1 MRSTVPEF
9 LHGGGEMGE
18 RMRAFDWS
26 ATPLGEP
33 SQWPQSLKTIVRV
46 MLDSRFAMWMAWG
59 RDGTFFCNDA
69 YLPTV
74 GIKRDWVLGARADE
88 VWQEVWQDVVRPRI
102 EHVLSTG
109 QATWDEG
116 LQLFLRRSGYDE
128 ETFHTFSYSPVYDD
142 ASQVAGMLCVV
153 VEDTERA
160 INERRLRLLRDLSAR
175 STAEATSLQGVG
187 AVMLE
192 ALACGSFDIPFA
204 ALYLIDPQGEGLR
217 LVGMTAEP
225 RRGRLPANV
234 TNAAAVSGDGIAQTL
249 RTAAEHKAEHPVS
262 GLAAT
267 VELASPW
274 AEPVQDA
281 LAIPLSGTGEQPM
294 GCLLLGLS
302 PRRKLDQAYRSFL
315 GLVADQFA
323 SQLSDADSRFQ
334 AEQRAAALAELDRA
348 KNVFFSNVSHEFRT
362 PLTLMLGPID
372 NLLAR
377 PGLPAE
383 LRDDLELV
391 RQNGVRLHRLVN
403 SLLDFSR
410 IEAGRVET
418 HFQPTD
424 LPALTTDLASVF
436 RSAVEGAG
444 LRLVVHCEPQPEW
457 VYVDPGMWEKV
468 VLNLLSNAL
477 KFTFDGEIEV
487 RLTFGDGHAQLAVR
501 DTGVGIEASAQSKVF
516 DRFHR
521 VEGVRSRSQEGSG
534 IGLALV
540 KELVKLH
547 AGTIDVVSQPG
558 RGSTF
563 RVRVPLGKAHLPTER
578 IAAAPSSA
586 PRSDQRSAFVDDAL
600 RGEQSSYRS
609 SVHPL
614 ANAPR
619 VGHRHILVVD
629 DNADMRAYIERL
641 LAPVGDVTTAADG
654 EMAWASITAQKPDL
668 VLTDAMMPRLDGM
681 GLIQRIR
688 SDPSTQALPV
698 LMLSAQAGEE
708 ARVAGLTGGAD
719 DYLVKPFSAA
729 ELLARV
735 EVQLLRA
742 AIRRTEDLHNKRLA
756 DLFISAPVGVAV
768 LRGQDHVFEFTNPV
782 YQAFI
787 NERPVVGLP
796 IRQALPEMGDQGIV
810 ALLDRVHA
818 SGEAYRG
825 HALPVKVLNP
835 ATGRLEQRHFEFV
848 YQPLPASEGLAEG
861 IAVICMDVD
870 ELVKSRAA
878 AEAAN
883 RLKDEF
889 IAMLGHE
896 LRNPLAPIF
905 TALQIMALRDPDALV
920 AEREL
925 IARQAQHLTRLVDD
939 LLDVSRISRGN
950 VELKRGVVE
959 LAVVFRKALEMSQPL
974 IESKRQVLQL
984 DVPESGLA
992 LLADPVRLGQ
1002 VISNVLTNAAKFTGT
1017 GGAIAVR
1024 AWADGTDAVLTV
1036 SDTGIGMT
1044 PSELASVFDLF
1055 VQGQQG
1061 INRAEGGL
1069 GLGLTIS
1076 RNLAR
1081 LHGGS
1086 LQAESEGPGLG
1097 SVFTL
1102 RVPRYQ
1108 EPVHAPDPAPALTP
1122 DAAQAAPR
1130 RVLVVDDNRDAGSS
1144 LAELL
1149 GALGHDV
1156 VLAHDGPE
1164 ALRAVENH
1172 PPFDVALLDI
1182 GLPLMSGYELAQALR
1197 QRLAGQPLRLVALT
1211 GYGLASDVEK
1221 SHRSGFD
1228 EHLVKPV
1235 EIDALLASIDRSN
1248 PAQR

>member
-1 MRSTVPEF
+1 MPPKVPEF
-9 LHGGGEMGE
+9 LHGGGEMGA
-18 RMRAFDWS
+18 RMRAFNWS
-26 ATPLGEP
+26 STPLGEP
-33 SQWPQSLKTIVRV
+33 AQWPQSLKTIVRV

-59 RDGTFFCNDA
+59 REGTFFCNDA
-69 YLPTV
+69 YLPTL
-74 GIKRDWVLGARADE
+74 GIKRDWVLGARADA
-88 VWQEVWQDVVRPRI
+88 VWQEVWQDVIRPRI
-102 EHVLSTG
+102 EYVLSTG

-142 ASQVAGMLCVV
+142 RSQVAGMLCVV

-160 INERRLRLLRDLSAR
+160 LSERRLKLLRDLSAR
-175 STAEATSLQGVG
+175 STAEATSLAEVG
-187 AVMLE
+187 AVMLD
-192 ALACGSFDIPFA
+192 ALTRGGAFDIPFA
-204 ALYLIDPQGEGLR
+204 ALYLAGAHGEGLR
-217 LVGMTAEP
+217 RVGQTAEP
-225 RRGRLPANV
+225 RMGQL
-234 TNAAAVSGDGIAQTL
+234 
-249 RTAAEHKAEHPVS
+249 PVS
-262 GLAAT
+262 VT
-267 VELASPW
+267 DMTELTGEALSGRVDIASPW
-274 AEPVQDA
+274 AEPVEDV
-281 LAIPLSGTGEQPM
+281 LAMPLAGTGQPPM
-294 GCLLLGLS
+294 GCLLVGLS

-315 GLVADQFA
+315 GLVADQFT

-334 AEQRAAALAELDRA
+334 AEQRAVALAELDRA

-372 NLLAR
+372 NLLERSA
-377 PGLPAE
+377 LPEE
-383 LRDDLELV
+383 LRGDLELV
-391 RQNGVRLHRLVN
+391 RQNGARLRRLVN

-418 HFQPTD
+418 RFQPTD

-444 LRLVVHCEPQPEW
+444 LRLIVRCDPHAER
-457 VYVDPGMWEKV
+457 VYVDPDMWEKV

-477 KFTFDGEIEV
+477 KFTFSGEIEV
-487 RLTFGDGHAQLAVR
+487 GLRFDDAHAQLTVR
-501 DTGVGIEASAQSKVF
+501 DTGVGIEAGALSKVF

-521 VEGVRSRSQEGSG
+521 IEGVRSRSQEGSG

-547 AGTIDVVSQPG
+547 AGTIEVTSQPG
-558 RGSTF
+558 QGSTF
-563 RVRVPLGKAHLPTER
+563 TVRMPLGKAHLPTDR
-578 IAAAPSSA
+578 IATAPTHA
-586 PRSDQRSAFVDDAL
+586 PTPDERSAFVDDAL
-600 RGEQSSYRS
+600 RGEQSSYRHS
-609 SVHPL
+609 
-614 ANAPR
+614 APSHTDAGDLR
-619 VGHRHILVVD
+619 RILVVD

-641 LAPVGDVTTAADG
+641 LAPVGEVITAADG
-654 EMAWASITAQKPDL
+654 EMAWDSIVRQPPDL

-688 SDPSTQALPV
+688 NDPSTLALPV
-698 LMLSAQAGEE
+698 MMLSAQAGEE
-708 ARVAGLTGGAD
+708 ARVAGLNGGTD

-756 DLFISAPVGVAV
+756 DLFISAPVGIAV
-768 LRGQDHVFEFTNPV
+768 LRGPEHVFEFTNPV

-787 NERPVVGLP
+787 NERRVVGLP
-796 IRQALPEMGDQGIV
+796 IREALPEMGDQGIV
-810 ALLDRVHA
+810 ALLDQVHT

-825 HALPVKVLNP
+825 RAQPVKVLNP
-835 ATGRLEQRHFEFV
+835 ANGQLEQRHFEFV
-848 YQPLPASEGLAEG
+848 YQPIPASEGLEEG

-905 TALQIMALRDPDALV
+905 TALQIMAMRDPKALV

-925 IARQAQHLTRLVDD
+925 ITRQARHLARLVDD

-950 VELKRGVVE
+950 VELKRSVVE

-974 IESKRQVLQL
+974 IESKRQVLTL
-984 DVPESGLA
+984 DTPESGLA
-992 LLADPVRLGQ
+992 VFADPDRLGQ
-1002 VISNVLTNAAKFTGT
+1002 VISNVLTNAAKFTGV

-1024 AWADGTDAVLTV
+1024 ARAEGDEAVLSV

-1044 PSELASVFDLF
+1044 PSELASVFELF
-1055 VQGQQG
+1055 VQGQQD

-1086 LQAESEGPGLG
+1086 LQAASEGPGRG

-1102 RVPRYQ
+1102 RVPRHQ
-1108 EPVHAPDPAPALTP
+1108 EAVDAPSLPQVSTSGAAPAS
-1122 DAAQAAPR
+1122 PR

-1149 GALGHDV
+1149 SALGHEV
-1156 VLAHDGPE
+1156 VLAHDGPG
-1164 ALRAVENH
+1164 ALKAVESH
-1172 PPFDVALLDI
+1172 PPFHVALLDI

-1197 QRLAGQPLRLVALT
+1197 QRLSHQPLRLVALT

-1221 SHRSGFD
+1221 SRRSGFD

-1235 EIDALLASIDRSN
+1235 DIDALLASVEKAGQQAPRIR
-1248 PAQR
+1248 